1 MLLNKGLNF
10 QLNVKMLPCF
20 AEKYV
25 STLCRAK
32 ASNIFAAN
40 NITAINFVRIG
51 RLNKSSTNDCIK
63 LKVLVQ
69 LAPNM
74 LETRNFM
81 GVNACAKYS

>member
-10 QLNVKMLPCF
+10 QLNVKMLPFF
-20 AEKYV
+20 AEKDV
-25 STLCRAK
+25 STFCRAK

-40 NITAINFVRIG
+40 NITAINFVRIE
-51 RLNKSSTNDCIK
+51 RLNKFSTSDCIK

-74 LETRNFM
+74 LETINFM
-81 GVNACAKYS
+81 GLNACAKYS